1 MIESLSSM
9 LSPVEYQ
16 KRAKKL
22 GERLRFNIVVSN
34 VQRDK
39 DKYVAIFFSN
49 PSSEVSS
56 DRTTQEKRCLHALK
70 LGNRC
75 LPLQIR

>member
-1 MIESLSSM
+1 MESPFHNRKEKLKIIGSLSSM

-34 VQRDK
+34 VQRGK
-39 DKYVAIFFSN
+39 DKYVATFSAN
-49 PSSEVSS
+49 PSS
-56 DRTTQEKRCLHALK
+56 
-70 LGNRC
+70 
-75 LPLQIR
+75 